1 MKTIEQQKRAL
12 TRVIRQLEIEL
23 ESMKAAEDER
33 SWVYVD
39 ADSGK
44 RVHYDRFE
52 AKPIW

>member
-1 MKTIEQQKRAL
+1 MKTIEQQKRAF
-12 TRVIRQLEIEL
+12 TSVIGQLKREL
-23 ESMKAAEDER
+23 ESMKVADDER

-52 AKPIW
+52 AKPL